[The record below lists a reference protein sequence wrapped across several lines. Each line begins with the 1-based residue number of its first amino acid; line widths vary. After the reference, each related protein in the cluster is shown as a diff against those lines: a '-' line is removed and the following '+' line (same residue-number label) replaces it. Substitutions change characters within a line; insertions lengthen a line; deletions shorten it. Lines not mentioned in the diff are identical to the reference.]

1 MPVVA
6 TSARMKPVSIVRA
19 LTRQGAGKSAMLA
32 PMAPSVASW
41 PPAKPRMAMATAD
54 TAATLAATLTP
65 LTICC
70 PTNNLSSWGDRS
82 QWRMTRSTAPP
93 RPVKSYTLASPP
105 SFPDDIGTRTVAGA
119 GAVLRVG
126 SLCAWRQ
133 MALNS
138 CLPAI
143 GADHADDRSSRRRPC
158 GAGSAAYRHQREVAP
173 DFRSA
178 ERSDRQ
184 GERSSSGPIGGKC
197 ARDKSASAPP
207 ALVRA

>member
-32 PMAPSVASW
+32 PMAPSVASC

-65 LTICC
+65 LTMCC

-93 RPVKSYTLASPP
+93 RPVKTHTLP
-105 SFPDDIGTRTVAGA
+105 SRQQILA
-119 GAVLRVG
+119 AV
-126 SLCAWRQ
+126 
-133 MALNS
+133 
-138 CLPAI
+138 
-143 GADHADDRSSRRRPC
+143 
-158 GAGSAAYRHQREVAP
+158 
-173 DFRSA
+173 F
-178 ERSDRQ
+178 
-184 GERSSSGPIGGKC
+184 
-197 ARDKSASAPP
+197 
-207 ALVRA
+207 